1 MKLIHHH
8 VTQHT
13 LHLQRSRWYI
23 LAILAIL
30 AFGVLSVCLLAF
42 LPLRGAGASQQHP
55 GISKRSHQY
64 ALGSLPVKFFWAF
77 CLRWLRWTDSETG
90 SFRLRKASKTTRI
103 SSRLSSTKRQ
113 LVSVWCAA
121 ISTHQ
126 WWTRNTSPLLGE
138 QENPWPTLT
147 GTK

>member
-30 AFGVLSVCLLAF
+30 AFGVLSVCLLAL

-55 GISKRSHQY
+55 GISYGLINTFLAASLLSFLGLLL
-64 ALGSLPVKFFWAF
+64 ALIALNRQRDRIFSLEKSVQDDKN
-77 CLRWLRWTDSETG
+77 
-90 SFRLRKASKTTRI
+90 
-103 SSRLSSTKRQ
+103 
-113 LVSVWCAA
+113 LVQIIFDEAPIGICVMRGYQH
-121 ISTHQ
+121 TPMMK
-126 WWTRNTSPLLGE
+126 RNTSPLLGE
-138 QENPWPTLT
+138 RENPWPTLT